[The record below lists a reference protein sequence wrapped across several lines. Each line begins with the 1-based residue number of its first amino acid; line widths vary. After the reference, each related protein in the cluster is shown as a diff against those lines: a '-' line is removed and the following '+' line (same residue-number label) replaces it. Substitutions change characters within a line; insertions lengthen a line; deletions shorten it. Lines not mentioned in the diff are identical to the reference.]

1 MRKTFKTFTFVL
13 MAVILCFCTCI
24 TTFASPS
31 IPDATLDF
39 YVNDFAN
46 IFSAEDKDILM
57 NNALSL
63 ANKSDGIQVVI
74 STVKSL
80 EGDSIENYATTMYN
94 KYGIGKDDMGLL
106 ILLSTGDRQIRVE
119 VGKAMEGYINDSKA
133 GRFIDKY
140 AIPHLKQN
148 KFNEGLISLQTAFIK
163 EITDRISSET
173 APVSSESEPTSAAY
187 FTVLFAILGSLFFI
201 ALLIYII
208 MLISK
213 KIKKRKNLINELNNE
228 IAKLNNENENLK
240 KLHVAEKESLNKT
253 IRNLS
258 QEKEGLKSNLSES
271 EEKLLKLTD
280 RYNRAVKI
288 YPDCDKKIDDM
299 IKAELIEKDKKAASL
314 VDSLISDV
322 IILTASK
329 DIVERLRR
337 VISKYS
343 NLTKSQKQ
351 YVTSDVSKLNSL
363 YNSSVKLKEDYERK
377 LEEERLERLTN
388 ERKAKASS
396 ITKEI
401 MAIISLVGIAKAN
414 DLSRLRDAKE
424 LYEDL
429 DHETQRYVDNSLIS
443 KLDSLISAAKRDKE
457 EEEEEERRRRQAS
470 YSSFN
475 SSHRS
480 GGGFSGGGFGGFG
493 GRSGGGGASRGF

>member
-24 TTFASPS
+24 PTLASPN

-63 ANKSDGIQVVI
+63 ANKSDGVQVVI
-74 STVKSL
+74 STVESL
-80 EGDSIENYATTMYN
+80 EGDTIENYATTMYN

-148 KFNEGLISLQTAFIK
+148 KFNEGLVSLQTAFIK
-163 EITDRISSET
+163 EITNCISADT
-173 APVSSESEPTSAAY
+173 TPVSSESEPTSSAD
-187 FTVLFAILGSLFFI
+187 FTFVF
-201 ALLIYII
+201 ALLGFLLLIAVIIYII
-208 MLISK
+208 LLISK

-228 IAKLNNENENLK
+228 IANLNNENENLK
-240 KLHVAEKESLNKT
+240 ELHIAEKEALNQT

-258 QEKEGLKSNLSES
+258 QENEDLESDLSES
-271 EEKLLKLTD
+271 EKKLLKLTD

-288 YPDCDKKIDDM
+288 YPDCDKKVDDM
-299 IKAELIEKDKKAASL
+299 IKAELIEKDKNAARS
-314 VDSLISDV
+314 VDSLISAV
-322 IILTASK
+322 INLTASK
-329 DIVERLRR
+329 NIVEQLSS
-337 VISKYS
+337 VLSKYS
-343 NLTKSQKQ
+343 NLTKSQKE
-351 YVTSDVSKLNSL
+351 YVTSDIAKLKSL
-363 YNSSVKLKEDYERK
+363 YNSSVELKEDYERK

-396 ITKEI
+396 IAKEI
-401 MAIISLVGIAKAN
+401 MAVISIVGIAKAN
-414 DLSRLRDAKE
+414 DLSRLRNAKG

-429 DHETQRYVDNSLIS
+429 DYETQRYVDSSLIS

-480 GGGFSGGGFGGFG
+480 GGGFGGGGFGGFG